1 MWCVFVHHIY
11 SLAGLETIVTTIV
24 TPDHIDDKLLRILLN
39 QGLAP
44 GD

>member
-1 MWCVFVHHIY
+1 MWCDFAHHIHG
-11 SLAGLETIVTTIV
+11 LAGRETIVTTTV
-24 TPDHIDDKLLRILLN
+24 TPDHIDDKLLRVLLN